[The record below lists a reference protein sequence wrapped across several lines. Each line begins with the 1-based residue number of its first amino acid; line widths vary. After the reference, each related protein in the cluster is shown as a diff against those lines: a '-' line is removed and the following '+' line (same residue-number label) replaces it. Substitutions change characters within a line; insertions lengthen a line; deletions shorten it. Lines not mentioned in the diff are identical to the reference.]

1 MSKFL
6 FFDID
11 GTLVGKSRHITEK
24 TKEAIQA
31 AKDAGNKVFLC
42 TGRAPTSIVGDVKA
56 LPVDGIVASA
66 GGFVQVDG
74 KYIFKNF
81 MDKYTLSEMMTLFVN
96 HGILF
101 CLETEHAIYQTPG
114 VNEFFDKRHTKEFG
128 ENVELQRFFELKRQE
143 ENRIPVSKFDL
154 ENTGVTKIGFIAP
167 DPIAFYDCVKYIAP
181 MFNIV
186 TFSKYEDDFINNE
199 YINKAYKNLRDKFVY
214 KEEGFEL
221 ISKLTKEIEE
231 KNIKEGQEREKY
243 MKNNKPIITYIL
255 IFINI
260 VMFVLMYMLGNGSE
274 NTNTLIDFGANYIL
288 LTKAGEYYRL
298 ITSGFLHI
306 GVIHLLLNMY
316 SLYIVG
322 TQVEYFY
329 GKVKYIII
337 YLFSLIMG
345 SLFTVA
351 LSSVNTVSA
360 GASGAIF
367 GLLGS
372 ILYFGV
378 KYRGYIGNSLV
389 NQIVPVVVLNLIIG
403 FTTPGIGNAAHI
415 GGLVG
420 GYLISMAVG
429 IGIDKKEQQG
439 SKINGIIISTI
450 LTIFMIYI
458 GFIR

>member
-1 MSKFL
+1 MDLTVMDSYDLLVMKLIHYFIVSENYTPIIIKGISDEIWL
-6 FFDID
+6 ENKNKEYSIIRIVTKNIINKEQFDYDI
-11 GTLVGKSRHITEK
+11 LK
-24 TKEAIQA
+24 TKHIVKQL
-31 AKDAGNKVFLC
+31 KRKLIDFSMNVLSIYLDKNFYTNKIDNF
-42 TGRAPTSIVGDVKA
+42 DE
-56 LPVDGIVASA
+56 
-66 GGFVQVDG
+66 
-74 KYIFKNF
+74 KYI
-81 MDKYTLSEMMTLFVN
+81 S
-96 HGILF
+96 ILIKD
-101 CLETEHAIYQTPG
+101 EG
-114 VNEFFDKRHTKEFG
+114 
-128 ENVELQRFFELKRQE
+128 
-143 ENRIPVSKFDL
+143 
-154 ENTGVTKIGFIAP
+154 
-167 DPIAFYDCVKYIAP
+167 
-181 MFNIV
+181 
-186 TFSKYEDDFINNE
+186 DFINNQ
-199 YINKAYKNLRDKFVY
+199 YINKAYKQVIDKFTY

-243 MKNNKPIITYIL
+243 MRNNKPIITYIL

-372 ILYFGV
+372 ILYFGI

-415 GGLVG
+415 GGLIG

-429 IGIDKKEQQG
+429 IGIDKKEQR
-439 SKINGIIISTI
+439 SSRINGIIISAI

-458 GFIR
+458 GFVR

>member
-1 MSKFL
+1 MDLTVMDSYDLLVMKLIHYFIVSENYTPIIIKGISDEIWL
-6 FFDID
+6 ENKNKEYSIIRIVTKNIINKEQYDYDI
-11 GTLVGKSRHITEK
+11 LK
-24 TKEAIQA
+24 TKHIVKQL
-31 AKDAGNKVFLC
+31 KRKLIDFSMNVLSIYLDKNFYTNKIDNF
-42 TGRAPTSIVGDVKA
+42 DE
-56 LPVDGIVASA
+56 
-66 GGFVQVDG
+66 
-74 KYIFKNF
+74 KYI
-81 MDKYTLSEMMTLFVN
+81 S
-96 HGILF
+96 IL
-101 CLETEHAIYQTPG
+101 IK
-114 VNEFFDKRHTKEFG
+114 D
-128 ENVELQRFFELKRQE
+128 
-143 ENRIPVSKFDL
+143 
-154 ENTGVTKIGFIAP
+154 
-167 DPIAFYDCVKYIAP
+167 
-181 MFNIV
+181 
-186 TFSKYEDDFINNE
+186 EDDFINNE
-199 YINKAYKNLRDKFVY
+199 YINKAYKQVIDKFTY

-231 KNIKEGQEREKY
+231 KNIREGQEREKY
-243 MKNNKPIITYIL
+243 MRNNKPIITYIL

-322 TQVEYFY
+322 SQVEYFY
-329 GKVKYIII
+329 GKVKYVII

-372 ILYFGV
+372 ILYFGI

-415 GGLVG
+415 GGLIG

-429 IGIDKKEQQG
+429 IGIDKKEQR
-439 SKINGIIISTI
+439 SSRINGIIISAI

-458 GFIR
+458 GFVR

>member
-1 MSKFL
+1 MDLTIMDSYDLLVMKLIHYFIVSENYTPIIIKGIDDEVWL
-6 FFDID
+6 ENKNNEYSIIRIVTRKIINKEQYDYDI
-11 GTLVGKSRHITEK
+11 LK
-24 TKEAIQA
+24 TKHI
-31 AKDAGNKVFLC
+31 AKQLKRKLLDFSMNVLSIYLDKNFYTNKIDNF
-42 TGRAPTSIVGDVKA
+42 DE
-56 LPVDGIVASA
+56 
-66 GGFVQVDG
+66 
-74 KYIFKNF
+74 KYI
-81 MDKYTLSEMMTLFVN
+81 S
-96 HGILF
+96 IL
-101 CLETEHAIYQTPG
+101 IK
-114 VNEFFDKRHTKEFG
+114 D
-128 ENVELQRFFELKRQE
+128 
-143 ENRIPVSKFDL
+143 
-154 ENTGVTKIGFIAP
+154 
-167 DPIAFYDCVKYIAP
+167 
-181 MFNIV
+181 
-186 TFSKYEDDFINNE
+186 EDDFINNE

-351 LSSVNTVSA
+351 LSSINTVSA

-415 GGLVG
+415 GGFVG

>member
-1 MSKFL
+1 MDLTIMDSYDLLVMKLIHYFIVSENYTPIIIKGIDDEVWL
-6 FFDID
+6 ENKNNEYSIIRIVTRKIINKEQYDYDI
-11 GTLVGKSRHITEK
+11 LK
-24 TKEAIQA
+24 TKHI
-31 AKDAGNKVFLC
+31 AKQLKRKLLDFSMNVLSIYLDKNFYTNKIDNF
-42 TGRAPTSIVGDVKA
+42 DE
-56 LPVDGIVASA
+56 
-66 GGFVQVDG
+66 
-74 KYIFKNF
+74 KYI
-81 MDKYTLSEMMTLFVN
+81 S
-96 HGILF
+96 IL
-101 CLETEHAIYQTPG
+101 IK
-114 VNEFFDKRHTKEFG
+114 D
-128 ENVELQRFFELKRQE
+128 
-143 ENRIPVSKFDL
+143 
-154 ENTGVTKIGFIAP
+154 
-167 DPIAFYDCVKYIAP
+167 
-181 MFNIV
+181 
-186 TFSKYEDDFINNE
+186 EDDFINNE
-199 YINKAYKNLRDKFVY
+199 YINKAYKQVIDKFTY

-243 MKNNKPIITYIL
+243 MRNNKPIITYIL

-322 TQVEYFY
+322 SQVEYFY

-372 ILYFGV
+372 ILYFGI

-415 GGLVG
+415 GGLIG

-429 IGIDKKEQQG
+429 IGIDKKEQR
-439 SKINGIIISTI
+439 SSRINGIIISTI

-458 GFIR
+458 GFVR

>member
-1 MSKFL
+1 MDLTIMDSYDLLVMKLIHYFIVSENYTPIIIKGIDDEVWL
-6 FFDID
+6 ENKNNEYSIIRIVTRKIINKEQYDYDI
-11 GTLVGKSRHITEK
+11 LK
-24 TKEAIQA
+24 TKHI
-31 AKDAGNKVFLC
+31 AKQLKRKLLDFSMNVLSIYLDKNFYTNKIDNF
-42 TGRAPTSIVGDVKA
+42 DE
-56 LPVDGIVASA
+56 
-66 GGFVQVDG
+66 
-74 KYIFKNF
+74 KYI
-81 MDKYTLSEMMTLFVN
+81 S
-96 HGILF
+96 IL
-101 CLETEHAIYQTPG
+101 IK
-114 VNEFFDKRHTKEFG
+114 D
-128 ENVELQRFFELKRQE
+128 
-143 ENRIPVSKFDL
+143 
-154 ENTGVTKIGFIAP
+154 
-167 DPIAFYDCVKYIAP
+167 
-181 MFNIV
+181 
-186 TFSKYEDDFINNE
+186 EDDFINNE

-243 MKNNKPIITYIL
+243 MRNNKPIITYIL

>member
-1 MSKFL
+1 MDLTIMDSYDLLVMKLIHYFIVSENYTPIIIKGIDDEVWL
-6 FFDID
+6 ENKNNEYSIIRIVTRKIINKEQYDYDI
-11 GTLVGKSRHITEK
+11 LK
-24 TKEAIQA
+24 TKHI
-31 AKDAGNKVFLC
+31 AKQLKRKLLDFSMNVLSIYLDKNFYTNKIDNF
-42 TGRAPTSIVGDVKA
+42 DE
-56 LPVDGIVASA
+56 
-66 GGFVQVDG
+66 
-74 KYIFKNF
+74 KYI
-81 MDKYTLSEMMTLFVN
+81 S
-96 HGILF
+96 IL
-101 CLETEHAIYQTPG
+101 IK
-114 VNEFFDKRHTKEFG
+114 D
-128 ENVELQRFFELKRQE
+128 
-143 ENRIPVSKFDL
+143 
-154 ENTGVTKIGFIAP
+154 
-167 DPIAFYDCVKYIAP
+167 
-181 MFNIV
+181 
-186 TFSKYEDDFINNE
+186 EDDFKNNE
-199 YINKAYKNLRDKFVY
+199 YINKAYKQVIDKFTY

-243 MKNNKPIITYIL
+243 MRNNKPIITYIL

-429 IGIDKKEQQG
+429 IGIDKKEQK
-439 SKINGIIISTI
+439 SSRINGIIISSI

-458 GFIR
+458 GFVR

>member
-1 MSKFL
+1 MDLTVMDSYDLLVMKLIHYFIVSENYTPIIIKGIDDEVWL
-6 FFDID
+6 ENKNNEYSIIRIVTRKIINKEQYDYDI
-11 GTLVGKSRHITEK
+11 LK
-24 TKEAIQA
+24 TKHI
-31 AKDAGNKVFLC
+31 AKQLKRKLLDFSMNVLSIYLDKNFYTNKIDNF
-42 TGRAPTSIVGDVKA
+42 DE
-56 LPVDGIVASA
+56 
-66 GGFVQVDG
+66 
-74 KYIFKNF
+74 KYI
-81 MDKYTLSEMMTLFVN
+81 S
-96 HGILF
+96 IL
-101 CLETEHAIYQTPG
+101 IK
-114 VNEFFDKRHTKEFG
+114 D
-128 ENVELQRFFELKRQE
+128 
-143 ENRIPVSKFDL
+143 
-154 ENTGVTKIGFIAP
+154 
-167 DPIAFYDCVKYIAP
+167 
-181 MFNIV
+181 
-186 TFSKYEDDFINNE
+186 EDDFINNE

-322 TQVEYFY
+322 SQVEYFY

-372 ILYFGV
+372 ILYFGI

-415 GGLVG
+415 GGLIG

-429 IGIDKKEQQG
+429 IGIDKKEQR
-439 SKINGIIISTI
+439 SSRINGIIISAI

-458 GFIR
+458 GFVR

>member
-1 MSKFL
+1 MDLTIMDSYDLLVMKLIHYFIVSENYTPIIIKGIDDEVWL
-6 FFDID
+6 ENKNNEYSIIRIVTRKIINKEQYDYDI
-11 GTLVGKSRHITEK
+11 LK
-24 TKEAIQA
+24 TKHI
-31 AKDAGNKVFLC
+31 AKQLKRKLLDFSMNVLSIYLDKNFYTNKIDNF
-42 TGRAPTSIVGDVKA
+42 DE
-56 LPVDGIVASA
+56 
-66 GGFVQVDG
+66 
-74 KYIFKNF
+74 KYI
-81 MDKYTLSEMMTLFVN
+81 S
-96 HGILF
+96 IL
-101 CLETEHAIYQTPG
+101 IK
-114 VNEFFDKRHTKEFG
+114 D
-128 ENVELQRFFELKRQE
+128 
-143 ENRIPVSKFDL
+143 
-154 ENTGVTKIGFIAP
+154 
-167 DPIAFYDCVKYIAP
+167 
-181 MFNIV
+181 
-186 TFSKYEDDFINNE
+186 EDDFINNE

-243 MKNNKPIITYIL
+243 MRNNKPIITYIL

-260 VMFVLMYMLGNGSE
+260 IMFVLMYMLGNGSE

-306 GVIHLLLNMY
+306 GIIHLLLNMY

-322 TQVEYFY
+322 SQVEYFY

>member
-1 MSKFL
+1 MDLTIMDSYDLLVMKLIHYFIVSENYTPIIIKGISDEIWL
-6 FFDID
+6 ENKNKEYSIIRIVTKNIINKEQYDYDI
-11 GTLVGKSRHITEK
+11 LK
-24 TKEAIQA
+24 TKHIVKQL
-31 AKDAGNKVFLC
+31 KRKLIDFSMNVLSIYLDKNFYTNKIDNF
-42 TGRAPTSIVGDVKA
+42 DE
-56 LPVDGIVASA
+56 
-66 GGFVQVDG
+66 
-74 KYIFKNF
+74 KYI
-81 MDKYTLSEMMTLFVN
+81 S
-96 HGILF
+96 IL
-101 CLETEHAIYQTPG
+101 IK
-114 VNEFFDKRHTKEFG
+114 D
-128 ENVELQRFFELKRQE
+128 
-143 ENRIPVSKFDL
+143 
-154 ENTGVTKIGFIAP
+154 
-167 DPIAFYDCVKYIAP
+167 
-181 MFNIV
+181 
-186 TFSKYEDDFINNE
+186 EDDFIKNE
-199 YINKAYKNLRDKFVY
+199 YINKAYKQVIDKFTY

-243 MKNNKPIITYIL
+243 MRNNKPIITYIL

-322 TQVEYFY
+322 SQVEYFY

-372 ILYFGV
+372 ILYFGI

-415 GGLVG
+415 GGLIG

-429 IGIDKKEQQG
+429 IGIDKKEQR
-439 SKINGIIISTI
+439 SSRINGIIISAI

-458 GFIR
+458 GFVR

>member
-1 MSKFL
+1 MDLTIMDSYDLLVMKLIHYFIVSENYTTIIIKGIDDEVWL
-6 FFDID
+6 ENKNNEYSIIRIVTRKIINKEQYDYDI
-11 GTLVGKSRHITEK
+11 LK
-24 TKEAIQA
+24 TKHI
-31 AKDAGNKVFLC
+31 AKQLKRKLIDFSMNVLSIYLDKNFYTNKIDNF
-42 TGRAPTSIVGDVKA
+42 DE
-56 LPVDGIVASA
+56 
-66 GGFVQVDG
+66 
-74 KYIFKNF
+74 KYI
-81 MDKYTLSEMMTLFVN
+81 S
-96 HGILF
+96 IL
-101 CLETEHAIYQTPG
+101 IK
-114 VNEFFDKRHTKEFG
+114 D
-128 ENVELQRFFELKRQE
+128 
-143 ENRIPVSKFDL
+143 
-154 ENTGVTKIGFIAP
+154 
-167 DPIAFYDCVKYIAP
+167 
-181 MFNIV
+181 
-186 TFSKYEDDFINNE
+186 EDDFINNE
-199 YINKAYKNLRDKFVY
+199 YINKAYKQVIDKFTY

-243 MKNNKPIITYIL
+243 MRNNKPIITYIL

-322 TQVEYFY
+322 SQVEYFY

-372 ILYFGV
+372 ILYFGI

-415 GGLVG
+415 GGLIG

-429 IGIDKKEQQG
+429 IGIDKKEQR
-439 SKINGIIISTI
+439 SSRINGIIISAI

-458 GFIR
+458 GFVR

>member
-1 MSKFL
+1 MDLTVMDSYDLLVMKLIHYFIVSENYTPIIIKGISDEVWL
-6 FFDID
+6 ENKNKEYSIIRIVTKNIINKEQYDYDI
-11 GTLVGKSRHITEK
+11 LK
-24 TKEAIQA
+24 TKHIVKQL
-31 AKDAGNKVFLC
+31 KRKLIDFSMNVLSIYLDKNFYTNKIDNF
-42 TGRAPTSIVGDVKA
+42 DE
-56 LPVDGIVASA
+56 
-66 GGFVQVDG
+66 
-74 KYIFKNF
+74 KYI
-81 MDKYTLSEMMTLFVN
+81 S
-96 HGILF
+96 IL
-101 CLETEHAIYQTPG
+101 IK
-114 VNEFFDKRHTKEFG
+114 D
-128 ENVELQRFFELKRQE
+128 
-143 ENRIPVSKFDL
+143 
-154 ENTGVTKIGFIAP
+154 
-167 DPIAFYDCVKYIAP
+167 
-181 MFNIV
+181 
-186 TFSKYEDDFINNE
+186 EDDFKNNE
-199 YINKAYKNLRDKFVY
+199 YINKAYKQVIDKFTY

-243 MKNNKPIITYIL
+243 MRNNKPIITYIL

-322 TQVEYFY
+322 SQVEYFY

-372 ILYFGV
+372 ILYFGI

-415 GGLVG
+415 GGLIG

-429 IGIDKKEQQG
+429 IGIDKKEQR
-439 SKINGIIISTI
+439 SSRINGIIISTI

-458 GFIR
+458 GFVR

>member
-1 MSKFL
+1 MDLTVMDSYDLLVMKLIHYFIVSENYTPIIIKGISDEIWL
-6 FFDID
+6 ENKNKEYSIIRIVTKNIINKEQYDYDI
-11 GTLVGKSRHITEK
+11 LK
-24 TKEAIQA
+24 TKHIVKQL
-31 AKDAGNKVFLC
+31 KRKLIDFSMNVLSIYLDKNFYTNKIDNF
-42 TGRAPTSIVGDVKA
+42 DE
-56 LPVDGIVASA
+56 
-66 GGFVQVDG
+66 
-74 KYIFKNF
+74 KYI
-81 MDKYTLSEMMTLFVN
+81 S
-96 HGILF
+96 IL
-101 CLETEHAIYQTPG
+101 IK
-114 VNEFFDKRHTKEFG
+114 D
-128 ENVELQRFFELKRQE
+128 
-143 ENRIPVSKFDL
+143 
-154 ENTGVTKIGFIAP
+154 
-167 DPIAFYDCVKYIAP
+167 
-181 MFNIV
+181 
-186 TFSKYEDDFINNE
+186 EDDFINNE
-199 YINKAYKNLRDKFVY
+199 YINKAYKQVIDKFTY

-243 MKNNKPIITYIL
+243 MRNNKSIITYIL

-322 TQVEYFY
+322 SQVEYFY

-372 ILYFGV
+372 ILYFGI

-415 GGLVG
+415 GGLIG

-429 IGIDKKEQQG
+429 IGIDKKEQR
-439 SKINGIIISTI
+439 SSRINGIIISAI

-458 GFIR
+458 GFVR

>member
-1 MSKFL
+1 MDLTIMDSYDLLVMKLIHYFIVSENYTPIIIKGIDDEVWL
-6 FFDID
+6 ENKNNEYSIIRIVTRKIINKEQYDYDI
-11 GTLVGKSRHITEK
+11 LK
-24 TKEAIQA
+24 TKHI
-31 AKDAGNKVFLC
+31 AKQLKRKLLDFSMNVLSIYLDKNFYTNKIDNF
-42 TGRAPTSIVGDVKA
+42 DE
-56 LPVDGIVASA
+56 
-66 GGFVQVDG
+66 
-74 KYIFKNF
+74 KYI
-81 MDKYTLSEMMTLFVN
+81 S
-96 HGILF
+96 IL
-101 CLETEHAIYQTPG
+101 IK
-114 VNEFFDKRHTKEFG
+114 D
-128 ENVELQRFFELKRQE
+128 
-143 ENRIPVSKFDL
+143 
-154 ENTGVTKIGFIAP
+154 
-167 DPIAFYDCVKYIAP
+167 
-181 MFNIV
+181 
-186 TFSKYEDDFINNE
+186 EDDFINNE

-306 GVIHLLLNMY
+306 GLIHLLLNMY

-345 SLFTVA
+345 SLFTVT

-389 NQIVPVVVLNLIIG
+389 NQIVPVVILNLIIG

>member
-1 MSKFL
+1 MDLTIMDSYDLLVMKLIHYFIVSENYTPIIIKGIDDEVWL
-6 FFDID
+6 ENKNNEYSIIRIVTRKIINKEQYDYDI
-11 GTLVGKSRHITEK
+11 LK
-24 TKEAIQA
+24 TKHI
-31 AKDAGNKVFLC
+31 AKQLKRKLLDFSMNVLSIYLDKNFYTNKIDNF
-42 TGRAPTSIVGDVKA
+42 DE
-56 LPVDGIVASA
+56 
-66 GGFVQVDG
+66 
-74 KYIFKNF
+74 KYI
-81 MDKYTLSEMMTLFVN
+81 S
-96 HGILF
+96 IL
-101 CLETEHAIYQTPG
+101 IK
-114 VNEFFDKRHTKEFG
+114 D
-128 ENVELQRFFELKRQE
+128 
-143 ENRIPVSKFDL
+143 
-154 ENTGVTKIGFIAP
+154 
-167 DPIAFYDCVKYIAP
+167 
-181 MFNIV
+181 
-186 TFSKYEDDFINNE
+186 EDDFINNE

-429 IGIDKKEQQG
+429 IGIDKKEQKS

>member
-1 MSKFL
+1 MDLTVMDSYDLLVMKLIHYFIVSENYTPIIIKGISDEIWL
-6 FFDID
+6 ENKNNEYSIIRIVTKNIINKEQYDYDI
-11 GTLVGKSRHITEK
+11 LK
-24 TKEAIQA
+24 TKHI
-31 AKDAGNKVFLC
+31 AKQLKRKLLDFSMNVLSIYLDKNFYTNKIDNF
-42 TGRAPTSIVGDVKA
+42 DE
-56 LPVDGIVASA
+56 
-66 GGFVQVDG
+66 
-74 KYIFKNF
+74 KYI
-81 MDKYTLSEMMTLFVN
+81 S
-96 HGILF
+96 IL
-101 CLETEHAIYQTPG
+101 IK
-114 VNEFFDKRHTKEFG
+114 D
-128 ENVELQRFFELKRQE
+128 
-143 ENRIPVSKFDL
+143 
-154 ENTGVTKIGFIAP
+154 
-167 DPIAFYDCVKYIAP
+167 
-181 MFNIV
+181 
-186 TFSKYEDDFINNE
+186 EDDFINNE

-322 TQVEYFY
+322 SQVEYFY

-372 ILYFGV
+372 ILYFGI

-415 GGLVG
+415 GGLIG

-429 IGIDKKEQQG
+429 IGIDKKEQR
-439 SKINGIIISTI
+439 SSRINGIIISTI

-458 GFIR
+458 GFVR

>member
-1 MSKFL
+1 MDLTIMDSYDLLVMKLIHYFIVSENYTPIIIKGIDDEVWL
-6 FFDID
+6 ENKNNEYSIIRIVTRKIINKEQYDYDI
-11 GTLVGKSRHITEK
+11 LK
-24 TKEAIQA
+24 TKHI
-31 AKDAGNKVFLC
+31 AKQLKRKLLDFSMNVLSIYLDKNFYTNKIDNF
-42 TGRAPTSIVGDVKA
+42 DE
-56 LPVDGIVASA
+56 
-66 GGFVQVDG
+66 
-74 KYIFKNF
+74 KYI
-81 MDKYTLSEMMTLFVN
+81 S
-96 HGILF
+96 IL
-101 CLETEHAIYQTPG
+101 IK
-114 VNEFFDKRHTKEFG
+114 D
-128 ENVELQRFFELKRQE
+128 
-143 ENRIPVSKFDL
+143 
-154 ENTGVTKIGFIAP
+154 
-167 DPIAFYDCVKYIAP
+167 
-181 MFNIV
+181 
-186 TFSKYEDDFINNE
+186 EDDFINNE

-260 VMFVLMYMLGNGSE
+260 VMFILMYMLGNGSE

-429 IGIDKKEQQG
+429 IGIDKKEQR
-439 SKINGIIISTI
+439 SSRINGIIISAI

-458 GFIR
+458 GFVR

>member
-1 MSKFL
+1 MDLTIMDSYDLLVMKLIHYFIVSENYTPIIIKGIDDEVWL
-6 FFDID
+6 ENKNNEYSIIRIVTRKIINKEQYDYDI
-11 GTLVGKSRHITEK
+11 LK
-24 TKEAIQA
+24 TKHI
-31 AKDAGNKVFLC
+31 AKQLKRKLLDFSMNVLSIYLDKNFYTNKIDNF
-42 TGRAPTSIVGDVKA
+42 DE
-56 LPVDGIVASA
+56 
-66 GGFVQVDG
+66 
-74 KYIFKNF
+74 KYI
-81 MDKYTLSEMMTLFVN
+81 S
-96 HGILF
+96 IL
-101 CLETEHAIYQTPG
+101 IK
-114 VNEFFDKRHTKEFG
+114 D
-128 ENVELQRFFELKRQE
+128 
-143 ENRIPVSKFDL
+143 
-154 ENTGVTKIGFIAP
+154 
-167 DPIAFYDCVKYIAP
+167 
-181 MFNIV
+181 
-186 TFSKYEDDFINNE
+186 EDDFINNE

-415 GGLVG
+415 GGLIG

-429 IGIDKKEQQG
+429 IGIDKKEQRS
-439 SKINGIIISTI
+439 SKINGIIISAI

-458 GFIR
+458 GFVR

>member
-1 MSKFL
+1 MDLTVMDSYDLLVMKLIHYFIVSENYTPIIIKGISDEIWL
-6 FFDID
+6 ENKNKEYSIIRIVTKNIINKEQYDYDI
-11 GTLVGKSRHITEK
+11 LK
-24 TKEAIQA
+24 TKHIVKQL
-31 AKDAGNKVFLC
+31 KRKLIDFSMNVLSIYLDKNFYTNKIDNF
-42 TGRAPTSIVGDVKA
+42 DE
-56 LPVDGIVASA
+56 
-66 GGFVQVDG
+66 
-74 KYIFKNF
+74 KYI
-81 MDKYTLSEMMTLFVN
+81 S
-96 HGILF
+96 IL
-101 CLETEHAIYQTPG
+101 IK
-114 VNEFFDKRHTKEFG
+114 D
-128 ENVELQRFFELKRQE
+128 
-143 ENRIPVSKFDL
+143 
-154 ENTGVTKIGFIAP
+154 
-167 DPIAFYDCVKYIAP
+167 
-181 MFNIV
+181 
-186 TFSKYEDDFINNE
+186 EDDFINNE
-199 YINKAYKNLRDKFVY
+199 YINKAYKQVIDKFTY

-243 MKNNKPIITYIL
+243 MRNNKPIITYIL

-322 TQVEYFY
+322 SQVEYFY

-372 ILYFGV
+372 ILYFGI

-415 GGLVG
+415 GGLIG

-429 IGIDKKEQQG
+429 IGIDKKEQR
-439 SKINGIIISTI
+439 SSRINGIIISAI

-458 GFIR
+458 GFVR

>member
-1 MSKFL
+1 MDLTIMDSYDLLVMKLIHYFIVSENYTPIIIKGIDDEVWL
-6 FFDID
+6 ENKNNEYSIIRIVTRKIINKEQYDYDI
-11 GTLVGKSRHITEK
+11 LK
-24 TKEAIQA
+24 TKHI
-31 AKDAGNKVFLC
+31 AKQLKRKLLDFSMNVLSIYLDNNFYTNKIDNF
-42 TGRAPTSIVGDVKA
+42 DE
-56 LPVDGIVASA
+56 
-66 GGFVQVDG
+66 
-74 KYIFKNF
+74 KYI
-81 MDKYTLSEMMTLFVN
+81 S
-96 HGILF
+96 IL
-101 CLETEHAIYQTPG
+101 IK
-114 VNEFFDKRHTKEFG
+114 D
-128 ENVELQRFFELKRQE
+128 
-143 ENRIPVSKFDL
+143 
-154 ENTGVTKIGFIAP
+154 
-167 DPIAFYDCVKYIAP
+167 
-181 MFNIV
+181 
-186 TFSKYEDDFINNE
+186 EDDFINNE

-458 GFIR
+458 GFVR

>member
-1 MSKFL
+1 MDLTVMDSYDLLVMKLIHYFIVSENYTPIIIKGISDEIWL
-6 FFDID
+6 ENKNKEYSIIRIVTKNIINKEQYDYDI
-11 GTLVGKSRHITEK
+11 LK
-24 TKEAIQA
+24 TKHIVKQL
-31 AKDAGNKVFLC
+31 KRKLIDFSMNVLSIYLDKNFYTNKIDNF
-42 TGRAPTSIVGDVKA
+42 DE
-56 LPVDGIVASA
+56 
-66 GGFVQVDG
+66 
-74 KYIFKNF
+74 KYI
-81 MDKYTLSEMMTLFVN
+81 S
-96 HGILF
+96 IL
-101 CLETEHAIYQTPG
+101 IK
-114 VNEFFDKRHTKEFG
+114 D
-128 ENVELQRFFELKRQE
+128 
-143 ENRIPVSKFDL
+143 
-154 ENTGVTKIGFIAP
+154 
-167 DPIAFYDCVKYIAP
+167 
-181 MFNIV
+181 
-186 TFSKYEDDFINNE
+186 EDDFINNE

-372 ILYFGV
+372 ILYFGI

-415 GGLVG
+415 GGLIG

-429 IGIDKKEQQG
+429 IGIDKKEQR
-439 SKINGIIISTI
+439 SSRINGIIISAI

-458 GFIR
+458 GFVR

>member
-1 MSKFL
+1 MDLTVMDSYDLLVMKLIHYFIVSENYTPIIIKGISDEVWL
-6 FFDID
+6 ENKNKEYSIIRIVTKNIINKEQYDYDI
-11 GTLVGKSRHITEK
+11 LK
-24 TKEAIQA
+24 TKHIVKQL
-31 AKDAGNKVFLC
+31 KRKLIDFSMNVLSIYLDKNFYTNKIDNF
-42 TGRAPTSIVGDVKA
+42 DE
-56 LPVDGIVASA
+56 
-66 GGFVQVDG
+66 
-74 KYIFKNF
+74 KYI
-81 MDKYTLSEMMTLFVN
+81 S
-96 HGILF
+96 IL
-101 CLETEHAIYQTPG
+101 IK
-114 VNEFFDKRHTKEFG
+114 D
-128 ENVELQRFFELKRQE
+128 
-143 ENRIPVSKFDL
+143 
-154 ENTGVTKIGFIAP
+154 
-167 DPIAFYDCVKYIAP
+167 
-181 MFNIV
+181 
-186 TFSKYEDDFINNE
+186 EDDFINNE
-199 YINKAYKNLRDKFVY
+199 YINKAYKQVIDKFTY

-243 MKNNKPIITYIL
+243 MRNNKPIITYIL

-322 TQVEYFY
+322 SQVEYFY

-372 ILYFGV
+372 ILYFGI

-415 GGLVG
+415 GGLIG

-429 IGIDKKEQQG
+429 IGIDKKEQR
-439 SKINGIIISTI
+439 SSRINGIIISAI

-458 GFIR
+458 GFVR

>member
-1 MSKFL
+1 MDLTVMDSYDLLVMKLIHYFIVSENYTPIIIKGISDEVWL
-6 FFDID
+6 ENKNKEYSIIRIVTKNIINKEQYDYDI
-11 GTLVGKSRHITEK
+11 LK
-24 TKEAIQA
+24 TKHIVKQL
-31 AKDAGNKVFLC
+31 KRKLIDFSMNVLSIYLDKNFYTNKIDNF
-42 TGRAPTSIVGDVKA
+42 DE
-56 LPVDGIVASA
+56 
-66 GGFVQVDG
+66 
-74 KYIFKNF
+74 KYI
-81 MDKYTLSEMMTLFVN
+81 S
-96 HGILF
+96 IL
-101 CLETEHAIYQTPG
+101 IK
-114 VNEFFDKRHTKEFG
+114 D
-128 ENVELQRFFELKRQE
+128 
-143 ENRIPVSKFDL
+143 
-154 ENTGVTKIGFIAP
+154 
-167 DPIAFYDCVKYIAP
+167 
-181 MFNIV
+181 
-186 TFSKYEDDFINNE
+186 EDDFKNNE
-199 YINKAYKNLRDKFVY
+199 YINKAYKQVIDKFTY

-243 MKNNKPIITYIL
+243 MRNNKPIITYIL

-322 TQVEYFY
+322 SQVEYFY

-372 ILYFGV
+372 ILYFGI

-415 GGLVG
+415 GGLIG

-429 IGIDKKEQQG
+429 IGIDKKEQR
-439 SKINGIIISTI
+439 SSRINGIIISAI

-458 GFIR
+458 GFVR

>member
-1 MSKFL
+1 MDLTIMDSYDLLVMKLIHYFIVSENYTPIIIKGIDDEVWL
-6 FFDID
+6 ENKNKEYSIIRIVTRNIINKEQYDYDI
-11 GTLVGKSRHITEK
+11 LK
-24 TKEAIQA
+24 TKHIVKQL
-31 AKDAGNKVFLC
+31 KRKLIDFSMNVLSIYLDKNFYTNKIDNF
-42 TGRAPTSIVGDVKA
+42 DE
-56 LPVDGIVASA
+56 
-66 GGFVQVDG
+66 
-74 KYIFKNF
+74 KYI
-81 MDKYTLSEMMTLFVN
+81 S
-96 HGILF
+96 IL
-101 CLETEHAIYQTPG
+101 IK
-114 VNEFFDKRHTKEFG
+114 D
-128 ENVELQRFFELKRQE
+128 
-143 ENRIPVSKFDL
+143 
-154 ENTGVTKIGFIAP
+154 
-167 DPIAFYDCVKYIAP
+167 
-181 MFNIV
+181 
-186 TFSKYEDDFINNE
+186 EDDFINNE
-199 YINKAYKNLRDKFVY
+199 YINKAYKQVIDKFTY

-243 MKNNKPIITYIL
+243 MRNNKPIITYIL

-306 GVIHLLLNMY
+306 GVIHLLLNIY

-322 TQVEYFY
+322 SQVEYFY

-372 ILYFGV
+372 ILYFGI

-415 GGLVG
+415 GGLIG

-429 IGIDKKEQQG
+429 IGIDKKEQR
-439 SKINGIIISTI
+439 SSRINGIIISAI

-458 GFIR
+458 GFVR

>member
-1 MSKFL
+1 MDLTVMDSYDLLVMKLIHYFIVSENYTPIIIKGIDDEVWL
-6 FFDID
+6 ENKNNEYSIIRIVTRKIINKEQYDYDI
-11 GTLVGKSRHITEK
+11 LK
-24 TKEAIQA
+24 TKHI
-31 AKDAGNKVFLC
+31 AKQLKRKLLDFSMNVLSIYLDKNFYTNKIDNF
-42 TGRAPTSIVGDVKA
+42 DE
-56 LPVDGIVASA
+56 
-66 GGFVQVDG
+66 
-74 KYIFKNF
+74 KYI
-81 MDKYTLSEMMTLFVN
+81 S
-96 HGILF
+96 IL
-101 CLETEHAIYQTPG
+101 IK
-114 VNEFFDKRHTKEFG
+114 D
-128 ENVELQRFFELKRQE
+128 
-143 ENRIPVSKFDL
+143 
-154 ENTGVTKIGFIAP
+154 
-167 DPIAFYDCVKYIAP
+167 
-181 MFNIV
+181 
-186 TFSKYEDDFINNE
+186 EDDFINNE
-199 YINKAYKNLRDKFVY
+199 YINKAYKQVIDKFTY

-243 MKNNKPIITYIL
+243 MRNNKPIITYIL

-322 TQVEYFY
+322 SQVEYFY

-372 ILYFGV
+372 ILYFGI

-415 GGLVG
+415 GGLIG

-429 IGIDKKEQQG
+429 IGIDKKEQR
-439 SKINGIIISTI
+439 SSRINGIIISAI

-458 GFIR
+458 GFVR

>member
-1 MSKFL
+1 MDLTIMDSYDLLVMKLIHYFIVSENYTPIIIKGISDEVWL
-6 FFDID
+6 ENKNKEYSIIRIVTKNIINKEQFDYDI
-11 GTLVGKSRHITEK
+11 LK
-24 TKEAIQA
+24 TKHIVKQL
-31 AKDAGNKVFLC
+31 KRKLLDFSMNVLSIYLDKNFYTNKIDNF
-42 TGRAPTSIVGDVKA
+42 DE
-56 LPVDGIVASA
+56 
-66 GGFVQVDG
+66 
-74 KYIFKNF
+74 KYI
-81 MDKYTLSEMMTLFVN
+81 S
-96 HGILF
+96 IL
-101 CLETEHAIYQTPG
+101 IK
-114 VNEFFDKRHTKEFG
+114 D
-128 ENVELQRFFELKRQE
+128 
-143 ENRIPVSKFDL
+143 
-154 ENTGVTKIGFIAP
+154 
-167 DPIAFYDCVKYIAP
+167 
-181 MFNIV
+181 
-186 TFSKYEDDFINNE
+186 EDDFINNE
-199 YINKAYKNLRDKFVY
+199 YINKAYKNVIDKFVY

-243 MKNNKPIITYIL
+243 MRNNKPIITYIL

-322 TQVEYFY
+322 SQVEYFY

-372 ILYFGV
+372 ILYFGI

-415 GGLVG
+415 GGLIG

-429 IGIDKKEQQG
+429 IGIDKKEQR
-439 SKINGIIISTI
+439 SSRINGIIISAI

-458 GFIR
+458 GFVR

>member
-1 MSKFL
+1 MDLTVMDSYDLLVMKLIHYFIVSENYTPIIIKGISDEIWL
-6 FFDID
+6 ENKNKEYSIIRIVTKNIINKEQYDYDI
-11 GTLVGKSRHITEK
+11 LK
-24 TKEAIQA
+24 TKHIVKQL
-31 AKDAGNKVFLC
+31 KRKLIDFSMNVLSIYLDKNFYTNKIDNF
-42 TGRAPTSIVGDVKA
+42 DE
-56 LPVDGIVASA
+56 
-66 GGFVQVDG
+66 
-74 KYIFKNF
+74 KYI
-81 MDKYTLSEMMTLFVN
+81 S
-96 HGILF
+96 IL
-101 CLETEHAIYQTPG
+101 IK
-114 VNEFFDKRHTKEFG
+114 D
-128 ENVELQRFFELKRQE
+128 
-143 ENRIPVSKFDL
+143 
-154 ENTGVTKIGFIAP
+154 
-167 DPIAFYDCVKYIAP
+167 
-181 MFNIV
+181 
-186 TFSKYEDDFINNE
+186 EDDFINNE
-199 YINKAYKNLRDKFVY
+199 YINKAYKQVIDKFTY

-243 MKNNKPIITYIL
+243 MRNNKPIITYIL

-322 TQVEYFY
+322 SQVEYFY
-329 GKVKYIII
+329 GKVKYTII

-372 ILYFGV
+372 ILYFGI

-415 GGLVG
+415 GGLIG

-429 IGIDKKEQQG
+429 IGIDKKEQR
-439 SKINGIIISTI
+439 SSRINGIIISAI

-458 GFIR
+458 GFVR